1 MIGLF
6 CFVLAVLASPFR
18 SKLRL
23 EAENAV
29 VCTENLIRVDDVM
42 DPEPLPSRPMVDLS
56 PDGILKLT
64 IDARDECL
72 DRQDLFAYQL
82 GNMRSASCEYESP

>member
-6 CFVLAVLASPFR
+6 CFVLAVLASPFK

-23 EAENAV
+23 DAENAV

-42 DPEPLPSRPMVDLS
+42 KS
-56 PDGILKLT
+56 PKL
-64 IDARDECL
+64 AE
-72 DRQDLFAYQL
+72 
-82 GNMRSASCEYESP
+82 